1 MSLGIRGVLSLAC
14 VGHLLRTA
22 CSQYSYDYSTTNY
35 YDDYQLY
42 QAGYQYDDDMD
53 DGFQYNPYSGSYD
66 DVYGD
71 YYFDDEHEQL
81 SDCRIEEGGKPK
93 FNGTAPC
100 DLKLE
105 GADKLLKGLQ
115 GGLDGTYQV
124 SSCQNGLPLYKRKD
138 SKPQEERVLWYSA
151 EFRDWDLANGTTPK
165 EDDILMFGGNGGR
178 ETRPEY
184 VTDAWAIAA
193 EFLTEDKG
201 VEEYSRSDV
210 KLTVQMAL
218 RLKGQ

>member
-93 FNGTAPC
+93 FNGRAFYGYPVVPEAAYGC
-100 DLKLE
+100 
-105 GADKLLKGLQ
+105 A
-115 GGLDGTYQV
+115 
-124 SSCQNGLPLYKRKD
+124 GLPQDGLTLQSSHRHGAVR
-138 SKPQEERVLWYSA
+138 SKA
-151 EFRDWDLANGTTPK
+151 
-165 EDDILMFGGNGGR
+165 GGR
-178 ETRPEY
+178 
-184 VTDAWAIAA
+184 
-193 EFLTEDKG
+193 
-201 VEEYSRSDV
+201 
-210 KLTVQMAL
+210 
-218 RLKGQ
+218 